1 MTKLPRN
8 RITNVSIS
16 KRSIF
21 EQMNFL
27 KALGSE
33 MSWSYSMIY
42 FYRWTARLIGYFT
55 LTIWLSKTNK
65 SGNLSKLLPPAT
77 KLGQG
82 NNIFISMCQEFCPWG
97 HAWLGRGACMA
108 GGVHDMHAPLPWV
121 DTMAMAYGQWAGG
134 TRPTGMHSCVIN
146 DCSEQSC
153 FSSH

>member
-1 MTKLPRN
+1 MTKMSRN

-27 KALGSE
+27 RALGSE

-65 SGNLSKLLPPAT
+65 SGNLSKLLPPAK

-82 NNIFISMCQEFCPWG
+82 NIFTSVCQEFCPWG
-97 HAWLGRGACMA
+97 ACMAGGACVAGGGSVAGRGHAWQGRGACMA
-108 GGVHDMHAPLPWV
+108 EES
-121 DTMAMAYGQWAGG
+121 
-134 TRPTGMHSCVIN
+134 GMHGRG
-146 DCSEQSC
+146 
-153 FSSH
+153 HAW

>member
-1 MTKLPRN
+1 MTKMPRN
-8 RITNVSIS
+8 RMTNVSIS

-33 MSWSYSMIY
+33 MSWSYSIIY

-55 LTIWLSKTNK
+55 LTIWFSKTNK

-82 NNIFISMCQEFCPWG
+82 NIFTSLCQEFCPWG
-97 HAWLGRGACMA
+97 ACMAGGHVWQGEGVWLAGGMHGRGGGHAYQGLCMA
-108 GGVHDMHAPLPWV
+108 GGVHGRGHAWWV
-121 DTMAMAYGQWAGG
+121 
-134 TRPTGMHSCVIN
+134 
-146 DCSEQSC
+146 
-153 FSSH
+153 